1 MVWIL
6 MQPMIFTVADQ
17 GENASGINDRDGI
30 ATTALRSV
38 SPERLVEGVRDTGM
52 GVYGCDQELTTTIQL
67 TKEN

>member
-38 SPERLVEGVRDTGM
+38 APERLVEGVRDTGKGDM
-52 GVYGCDQELTTTIQL
+52 VVIR
-67 TKEN
+67 N